1 VRARSSGRPVRRGP
15 SRTMV
20 SRIGGKHAVDQPGVG
35 WPRPRGPRAR
45 PWALRRSAH
54 VGLARPE
61 EMAGGDGRSCQARR
75 TARSCPNCFIQLPA
89 IGTGR
94 LRLGPSV
101 SPAYGRAGLRHAG
114 MSTRTRYCTQ
124 TTSPSAS
131 RLNASS
137 TRRSMPGWPFSFL
150 YKKSRPNSR
159 TAASDCW
166 RVSAPCQ
173 QLPDRPAFAA
183 DLTSLTSLNC
193 HGCLPSDED
202 TMSGLASSRSN
213 SRQMSRLGIS
223 LR

>member
-1 VRARSSGRPVRRGP
+1 MQLTNREWVGRGLEVLARGPGPYVDRHMSAFWPGPTRWLEVMVGRARQDGLPGHAPTASS
-15 SRTMV
+15 
-20 SRIGGKHAVDQPGVG
+20 
-35 WPRPRGPRAR
+35 
-45 PWALRRSAH
+45 
-54 VGLARPE
+54 
-61 EMAGGDGRSCQARR
+61 
-75 TARSCPNCFIQLPA
+75 SCPPSDRPSA
-89 IGTGR
+89 I
-94 LRLGPSV
+94 GPSV

-114 MSTRTRYCTQ
+114 MSTRTRYSTQ

-173 QLPDRPAFAA
+173 QLPDRPAFAV